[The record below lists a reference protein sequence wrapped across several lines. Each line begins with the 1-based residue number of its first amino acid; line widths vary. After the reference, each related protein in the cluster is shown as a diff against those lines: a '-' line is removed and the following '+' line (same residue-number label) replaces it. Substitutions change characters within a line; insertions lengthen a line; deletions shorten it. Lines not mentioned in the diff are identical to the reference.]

1 MASDAS
7 PAGLVTNGS
16 ASGGGTPSGTGSWH
30 AGVLARLREFGPAI
44 GLILVLLVFTAI
56 AGQKMWSTQT
66 MSAISTV
73 ASTVAIVAVGVT
85 LLMICGEFDLS
96 VGQNFAFT
104 PIVWTTLFVTNG
116 MNEWLALAIALGCA
130 AFVGVVNG
138 WVTTHFRI
146 PSFITTLGMFFV
158 LQGLNNLLISGRQL
172 IAFEEYPSL
181 DLLGAKLPG
190 TPFYLPLIWMF
201 LIATIAWFVL
211 TRTRIG
217 NWTYATGGKVGPAKA
232 MGVPTDR
239 VKRINFIACSFLAG
253 LAGCMQFAYVR
264 GITQGQGDKY
274 ELFAITAAVIGGT
287 SLFGGVGT
295 IWGSIIGAFLL
306 ATIQIGLVLSG
317 APGSFYVTFI
327 GLMLVIVVIA
337 NVRLARSG
345 GRQA

>member
-1 MASDAS
+1 M
-7 PAGLVTNGS
+7 TNGS

-130 AFVGVVNG
+130 AIVGVVNG

-190 TPFYLPLIWMF
+190 TPFYLPLICMF

-211 TRTRIG
+211 TRTLIG